1 MLRWHIACQAVGILY
16 ISYQDS
22 VACDARRGPR
32 YVVLMLGSA
41 RWLTSRAEGHV
52 AASGL
57 RLGGK
62 LKCS

>member
-22 VACDARRGPR
+22 VACDARRGPW
-32 YVVLMLGSA
+32 YVA
-41 RWLTSRAEGHV
+41 LTSRAEGHV

-57 RLGGK
+57 RLSGE